1 MTEFEHMQRSDKEMT
16 ALVIGAALFIR
27 LDAETLRLSRP

>member
-1 MTEFEHMQRSDKEMT
+1 MQRSDKEMT